1 MTMNYNKY
9 VDEIRA
15 IRDRLYEE
23 SKNMT
28 VEERRQRTRE
38 AADRVDR
45 EIAAIRAAKG
55 SQSVKPKT

>member
-1 MTMNYNKY
+1 MNYNKY

-38 AADRVDR
+38 AAERVDR
-45 EIAAIRAAKG
+45 EIAAIRAKKEAENLV
-55 SQSVKPKT
+55 SSR